1 MLNSS
6 LNWKMWR
13 FSLLLWLFLFFAVTA
28 RAQNEIMGEVQF
40 IGAGKVEKTS
50 GVWVDGQY
58 VGYLNELKGTKK
70 VLLLPGQHEISV
82 RQSGYQDSNQTV
94 VVEPG
99 QTKVVRVTMQRD
111 TRSPF
116 PSLTAEIKL
125 DVNPNRAAV
134 FVDDAFV
141 GHVHEFGGLGRRMLL
156 SPGKHR
162 VKIALPGYR
171 TFETEVNL
179 APNQKFEIKTDLVK
193 GSITDAGPLI
203 KDQERSE
210 EKKSAEDKRDQR

>member
-13 FSLLLWLFLFFAVTA
+13 FSLLLSLFLFLAVTP

-82 RQSGYQDSNQTV
+82 RQSGYQDSNQSV

-99 QTKVVRVTMQRD
+99 QAKVVRVTMQRD
-111 TRSPF
+111 TRSRF
-116 PSLTAEIKL
+116 
-125 DVNPNRAAV
+125 R
-134 FVDDAFV
+134 
-141 GHVHEFGGLGRRMLL
+141 H
-156 SPGKHR
+156 
-162 VKIALPGYR
+162 
-171 TFETEVNL
+171 
-179 APNQKFEIKTDLVK
+179 
-193 GSITDAGPLI
+193 
-203 KDQERSE
+203 
-210 EKKSAEDKRDQR
+210 

>member
-1 MLNSS
+1 
-6 LNWKMWR
+6 MWR

-210 EKKSAEDKRDQR
+210 EKKPAEDKPDQR